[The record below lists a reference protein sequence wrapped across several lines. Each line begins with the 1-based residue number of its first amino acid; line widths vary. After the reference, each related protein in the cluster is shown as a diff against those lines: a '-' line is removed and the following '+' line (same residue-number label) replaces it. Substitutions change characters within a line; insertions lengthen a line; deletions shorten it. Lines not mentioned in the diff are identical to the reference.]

1 MLFLVFSIHLSIRH
15 QQAAHMAPPWHAG
28 AGGHGRRQS
37 QPSSACRQRPTEA
50 RAYGKACCQG
60 LQNGP
65 FRLAKRPMQ
74 HCQTAHIARRNG
86 PFCNGRAASHSTRC
100 RPGCL
105 PKQACG
111 RQDRTPPR
119 LRKQSAQGRDHPQ
132 QATIQSKRCRA
143 SRRNTLKKSESIYII
158 SQYHCNCLLQDA
170 KGREPHRNEATAAA
184 TQRSG
189 WNAPGHGRCHACKD
203 KYHITIIASLD
214 ARISQHI
221 AYKPHN
227 PQNRTIIMPDKGH
240 KSQQQAR
247 ATGVSAEL
255 PSRVHAALGN
265 WAEGRGRT
273 ERQAKWRKTGKALA
287 SMARI
292 SKQRQGG
299 TTARRLQKQLACCH
313 AQALQL
319 PDMHAAYT
327 SATILKK
334 APARQGNAA
343 PILHAYKARQQHHAG
358 GGHARHAARRIPCG
372 LHLPMHMKKPAP
384 WLLCFQATGPANAYQ
399 RFFKNSIST
408 ILSEFLPFTAL
419 SLFRAS
425 SSCTAPKAS
434 FVVLAPRE
442 RIVMVLVFG
451 AFFSGMC
458 M

>member
-1 MLFLVFSIHLSIRH
+1 MLFLVFSIHLSISPR
-15 QQAAHMAPPWHAG
+15 QAAHMVPPWHAG

-50 RAYGKACCQG
+50 LAYGKACRQG

-265 WAEGRGRT
+265 WAAGRGRT
-273 ERQAKWRKTGKALA
+273 ERQAKWRKTGKA
-287 SMARI
+287 I
-292 SKQRQGG
+292 GKHVTHFQ
-299 TTARRLQKQLACCH
+299 TTAGRHDGPPLAKATGMLTHASTTIARYACRIYIRHHPKKGPGTAGQRRPHVACLQGKAATSCRRRPCKACCQTH
-313 AQALQL
+313 SLWPASTDA
-319 PDMHAAYT
+319 HE
-327 SATILKK
+327 K
-334 APARQGNAA
+334 A
-343 PILHAYKARQQHHAG
+343 
-358 GGHARHAARRIPCG
+358 
-372 LHLPMHMKKPAP
+372 
-384 WLLCFQATGPANAYQ
+384 GPVA
-399 RFFKNSIST
+399 
-408 ILSEFLPFTAL
+408 
-419 SLFRAS
+419 
-425 SSCTAPKAS
+425 
-434 FVVLAPRE
+434 
-442 RIVMVLVFG
+442 
-451 AFFSGMC
+451 
-458 M
+458 

>member
-1 MLFLVFSIHLSIRH
+1 MLEFRCISHINHIIHKTEPSFCPTKGLNHNSRPGQPAFQPNCRAVGMPPLAIGPKAE
-15 QQAAHMAPPWHAG
+15 AAQS
-28 AGGHGRRQS
+28 GR
-37 QPSSACRQRPTEA
+37 
-50 RAYGKACCQG
+50 
-60 LQNGP
+60 QNG
-65 FRLAKRPMQ
+65 
-74 HCQTAHIARRNG
+74 ARR
-86 PFCNGRAASHSTRC
+86 A
-100 RPGCL
+100 
-105 PKQACG
+105 
-111 RQDRTPPR
+111 
-119 LRKQSAQGRDHPQ
+119 
-132 QATIQSKRCRA
+132 
-143 SRRNTLKKSESIYII
+143 RR
-158 SQYHCNCLLQDA
+158 
-170 KGREPHRNEATAAA
+170 
-184 TQRSG
+184 
-189 WNAPGHGRCHACKD
+189 
-203 KYHITIIASLD
+203 
-214 ARISQHI
+214 
-221 AYKPHN
+221 
-227 PQNRTIIMPDKGH
+227 
-240 KSQQQAR
+240 
-247 ATGVSAEL
+247 
-255 PSRVHAALGN
+255 
-265 WAEGRGRT
+265 
-273 ERQAKWRKTGKALA
+273 LA
-287 SMARI
+287 SMSRI

-334 APARQGNAA
+334 LPARQGNAA
-343 PILHAYKARQQHHAG
+343 PMLHAYNARQQHHAG

-442 RIVMVLVFG
+442 RIVMVFVFG

>member
-1 MLFLVFSIHLSIRH
+1 MFFLVFSIHLSIRPR
-15 QQAAHMAPPWHAG
+15 QAAHMAPPWHAG

-37 QPSSACRQRPTEA
+37 QPSSACRQRPTKTQ
-50 RAYGKACCQG
+50 AYGKACRQE

-86 PFCNGRAASHSTRC
+86 PFCNGRAASHATRC

-105 PKQACG
+105 PKQARG

-132 QATIQSKRCRA
+132 QATIQNKGCRA

-170 KGREPHRNEATAAA
+170 MGREPHRNEATAAA
-184 TQRSG
+184 TQRSV

-214 ARISQHI
+214 ARISLHI

-255 PSRVHAALGN
+255 PSRRHAALGN
-265 WAEGRGRT
+265 RAEGRGRT
-273 ERQAKWRKTGKALA
+273 ERQAKWRKTGKAIGKHGA
-287 SMARI
+287 HF
-292 SKQRQGG
+292 Q
-299 TTARRLQKQLACCH
+299 TTAGRHDGPPLAKATGMLPRASTTIARYACRIYIRHHPKKSSRHGRATPPPCCMLTMQGSNIMP
-313 AQALQL
+313 AAAMQGML
-319 PDMHAAYT
+319 PDAFLAACIY
-327 SATILKK
+327 
-334 APARQGNAA
+334 R
-343 PILHAYKARQQHHAG
+343 
-358 GGHARHAARRIPCG
+358 
-372 LHLPMHMKKPAP
+372 
-384 WLLCFQATGPANAYQ
+384 
-399 RFFKNSIST
+399 
-408 ILSEFLPFTAL
+408 
-419 SLFRAS
+419 
-425 SSCTAPKAS
+425 CT
-434 FVVLAPRE
+434 
-442 RIVMVLVFG
+442 
-451 AFFSGMC
+451 
-458 M
+458 

>member
-1 MLFLVFSIHLSIRH
+1 MA
-15 QQAAHMAPPWHAG
+15 QDGQGYWQAWHAF
-28 AGGHGRRQS
+28 
-37 QPSSACRQRPTEA
+37 PN
-50 RAYGKACCQG
+50 
-60 LQNGP
+60 NG
-65 FRLAKRPMQ
+65 
-74 HCQTAHIARRNG
+74 
-86 PFCNGRAASHSTRC
+86 
-100 RPGCL
+100 
-105 PKQACG
+105 
-111 RQDRTPPR
+111 
-119 LRKQSAQGRDHPQ
+119 
-132 QATIQSKRCRA
+132 
-143 SRRNTLKKSESIYII
+143 
-158 SQYHCNCLLQDA
+158 
-170 KGREPHRNEATAAA
+170 
-184 TQRSG
+184 
-189 WNAPGHGRCHACKD
+189 
-203 KYHITIIASLD
+203 
-214 ARISQHI
+214 
-221 AYKPHN
+221 
-227 PQNRTIIMPDKGH
+227 
-240 KSQQQAR
+240 
-247 ATGVSAEL
+247 
-255 PSRVHAALGN
+255 
-265 WAEGRGRT
+265 
-273 ERQAKWRKTGKALA
+273 
-287 SMARI
+287 SM
-292 SKQRQGG
+292 
-299 TTARRLQKQLACCH
+299 TARRLQKQLACCH

-343 PILHAYKARQQHHAG
+343 PMLHAYKARQQHHAG